1 MNFSPRGVLYTKSKA
16 FLKYFFNDSKYHQIL
31 RWAMSYP
38 QPRVRKCVFL
48 IIHGVPKTYSL
59 STPISIPSNKEK
71 KSRYSYVIRMS
82 VVCTCMSS
90 ICPLYVVLPWT
101 EKNARNKSTFIS
113 TKHVQNVIKL
123 KQNFLNNLFHYYS
136 NFFHLSLGYC

>member
-71 KSRYSYVIRMS
+71 KSRYSYVFRITLVCIRMS
-82 VVCTCMSS
+82 SVCQSYVLVCHPYVPCMWFYHEQKRT
-90 ICPLYVVLPWT
+90 LETNLP
-101 EKNARNKSTFIS
+101 S
-113 TKHVQNVIKL
+113 
-123 KQNFLNNLFHYYS
+123 FLLNMYRT
-136 NFFHLSLGYC
+136 